1 MNRFKSWRTEA
12 GRMSDTFWQSSGWME
27 VLILMMEMMEGDQNR
42 CSLRS
47 FCMICY

>member
-27 VLILMMEMMEGDQNR
+27 VLILMMEMMEGDTTGAH
-42 CSLRS
+42 
-47 FCMICY
+47 